1 MRDKHPFP
9 FDTQARDVTNAF
21 MRTVGEK
28 FRLAQE
34 GYVSS
39 HNVQIFSHGGNWQSH
54 HSYDPDRVD
63 EVKTHHH
70 EMTFDINE
78 IVIGRLD
85 YIEQSVAEIVGGM
98 VNSFAQSFYQV
109 ISDTCE
115 EHGNVVQESGTLA
128 EQFLRALEGIELSVD
143 RDGNVNLPELRVG
156 SGMAERIRNDA
167 SLHSPEHQAKADA
180 ITRLKS
186 VKALER
192 EAARK
197 AKFRK
202 GEA

>member
-9 FDTQARDVTNAF
+9 FDTEARGVTSAF
-21 MRTVGEK
+21 MQIVGEK

-34 GYVSS
+34 SYVSS
-39 HNVQIFSHGGNWQSH
+39 HNVQIFSHGGAWQSH

-63 EVKTHHH
+63 QVKTHQH

-78 IVIGRLD
+78 IVLGRLD
-85 YIEQSVAEIVGGM
+85 YIEQSLAEIVDSM
-98 VNSFAQSFYQV
+98 ANSFAQSFYQV

-115 EHGNVVQESGTLA
+115 EHGNVVEEAGTLG
-128 EQFLRALEGIELSVD
+128 EQFLKALEGIELSVD

-156 SGMAERIRNDA
+156 RVMAERIKNDA

-186 VKALER
+186 AKAMER